1 MCEGEVSLEPLGSL
15 LLVKFVFFS
24 PHFPANGTEFCD
36 RLHKAGAMV
45 LGVGDTAYDHLP
57 PRLKNALS
65 EYYRIADM
73 EDADQVLRAMGH
85 FIHRWGR
92 IDRFESLNEHWL
104 EQDAAIRTD
113 FNIPGIRSDFVKN
126 LKHKSKMSAFFKK
139 AGVETIRQHKY
150 VDRAG
155 VEAFIAEVGYPIVIK
170 PDQGS
175 GASNTVKLSNDAGL
189 DAFETAKLPGVSY
202 VAEEFIDGI
211 VLTYDGLVDR
221 DGHIVFAASHRFE
234 QSIMGVVNTNSH
246 LNYYCLPFVDP
257 AVEKAGRAAVK
268 AFGIREKFF
277 HIEFFETRADKRIV
291 ALEINMR
298 PPGAWMTDAIN
309 YSYDMD
315 VYREW
320 AGMIVHNKVGGPFT
334 GRYYTGYA
342 SRKNHIRYVN
352 DHRAILATHGD
363 RIVHFAPIEDVFS
376 RAMGNAAY
384 QFRSEDF
391 EEVKAIVRFIQDV
404 ER

>member
-1 MCEGEVSLEPLGSL
+1 MK
-15 LLVKFVFFS
+15 LVYFS
-24 PHFPANGTEFCD
+24 PHFPTNGTDFCD
-36 RLHKAGAMV
+36 RLHQAGATV
-45 LGVGDTAYDHLP
+45 FGIGDAPYDHLA
-57 PRLKNALS
+57 PRLKAALS
-65 EYYRIADM
+65 EYYRIPDM
-73 EDADQVLRAMGH
+73 EDGDQVLRAMGH

-113 FNIPGIRSDFVKN
+113 FNIPGIRSEFVEN

-139 AGVETIRQHKY
+139 AGVQTIRQHKY

-155 VEAFIAEVGYPIVIK
+155 VEAFIANIGYPIVIK

-175 GASNTVKLSNDAGL
+175 GASNTVKVCDDRDL
-189 DAFETAKLPGVSY
+189 DAFETTKLPGVNY

-221 DGHIVFAASHRFE
+221 DGQVVFAASHRFE
-234 QSIMGVVNTNSH
+234 QSIMEVVNTNSH
-246 LNYYCLPFVDP
+246 LHYYCLPFVDP
-257 AVEKAGRAAVK
+257 EVEAAGRAAVK
-268 AFGIREKFF
+268 SFGIREKFF
-277 HIEFFETRADKRIV
+277 HIEFFQTRADNRIV

-315 VYREW
+315 IYRAW
-320 AGMIVHNKVGGPFT
+320 AQMVVNNKVGGPFT

-352 DHRAILATHGD
+352 DHQAVLAAHGD
-363 RIVHFAPIEDVFS
+363 RIVHFAPIENVFS
-376 RAMGNAAY
+376 RAMGNFAY

-391 EEVKAIVRFIQDV
+391 DEVKAIVRFIQDV

>member
-1 MCEGEVSLEPLGSL
+1 MSLGSP

-36 RLHKAGAMV
+36 RLHKAGATV
-45 LGVGDTAYDHLP
+45 LGIGDAAYDHLA

-73 EDADQVLRAMGH
+73 EDGDRVLRAMGH
-85 FIHRWGR
+85 FVHRWGR
-92 IDRFESLNEHWL
+92 IERFESLNEHWL

-113 FNIPGIRSDFVKN
+113 FNIPGIRSDFVEN
-126 LKHKSKMSAFFKK
+126 LKHKSKMSAFFKR

-150 VDRAG
+150 AERAG
-155 VEAFIAEVGYPIVIK
+155 LEAFIADVGYPIVIK

-175 GASNTVKLSNDAGL
+175 GASNTVKVNNDAGL
-189 DAFETAKLPGVSY
+189 DAFEKAKLPGVSY

-211 VLTYDGLVDR
+211 ILTYDGLVDR
-221 DGHIVFAASHRFE
+221 DGQVVFAASHRFE
-234 QSIMGVVNTNSH
+234 QSIMEVVNTNSH
-246 LNYYCLPFVDP
+246 LNYYCLPSVDP
-257 AVEKAGRAAVK
+257 EVENAGRAAVK

-277 HIEFFETRADKRIV
+277 HIEFFQTRADNRIV

-315 VYREW
+315 VYGEW
-320 AGMIVHNKVGGPFT
+320 AQMVVNNTVGGPFK

-352 DHRAILATHGD
+352 DHRAILAAHGA
-363 RIVHFAPIEDVFS
+363 RIVHFAQIEDVFS

>member
-1 MCEGEVSLEPLGSL
+1 MPLGSL
-15 LLVKFVFFS
+15 RLVKFVLFS
-24 PHFPANGTEFCD
+24 PHFPANNTEFCD
-36 RLHKAGAMV
+36 RLHQAGATV
-45 LGVGDTAYDHLP
+45 LGIGDAAYGPLAP
-57 PRLKNALS
+57 SLKTALS
-65 EYYRIADM
+65 EYYRVANM

-104 EQDAAIRTD
+104 EQDAAVRTD
-113 FNIPGIRSDFVKN
+113 FNIPGIRSDFIEN
-126 LKHKSKMSAFFKK
+126 LKHKSKMSAFFRK

-175 GASNTVKLSNDAGL
+175 GASNTVKVSSDEGL
-189 DAFETAKLPGVSY
+189 DAFEKAKPPRVRY

-211 VLTYDGLVDR
+211 ILTYDGLVDR
-221 DGHIVFAASHRFE
+221 DGGIVFAASHRFE
-234 QSIMGVVNTNSH
+234 QSIMEVVNTNSH
-246 LNYYCLPFVDP
+246 LNYCCLPFVDP
-257 AVEKAGRAAVK
+257 EVEKAGRAAVK

-277 HIEFFETRADKRIV
+277 HIEFFQTRADSRIV

-320 AGMIVHNKVGGPFT
+320 AEMVVNNKVGGPFT

-352 DHRAILATHGD
+352 DHQAILAAHGK
-363 RIVHFAPIEDVFS
+363 RIVHYAPIEDVFS
-376 RAMGNAAY
+376 RAMGNFAY

>member
-1 MCEGEVSLEPLGSL
+1 M
-15 LLVKFVFFS
+15 KFVFFS
-24 PHFPANGTEFCD
+24 PQFPASSIEFCD
-36 RLHKAGAMV
+36 RLHKAGATV
-45 LGVGDTAYDHLP
+45 LGIGDASYSHLA
-57 PRLKNALS
+57 PRLKNVLG
-65 EYYRIADM
+65 EYYRVADM

-104 EQDAAIRTD
+104 EKDAAVRTD
-113 FNIPGIRSDFVKN
+113 FNIPGIRSDFIEN

-139 AGVETIRQHKY
+139 AGVQTIRQHKY
-150 VDRAG
+150 SSRAG
-155 VEAFIAEVGYPIVIK
+155 VEAFVAEVGYPIVIK

-175 GASNTVKLSNDAGL
+175 GASNTVKIDGKQGL

-221 DGHIVFAASHRFE
+221 DGQVVFAASHRFE
-234 QSIMGVVNTNSH
+234 QSIMDVVNTNSH
-246 LNYYCLPFVDP
+246 LNYYCLPFIDP
-257 AVEKAGRAAVK
+257 EVEEAGRAAVK

-277 HIEFFETRADKRIV
+277 HIEFFQTRADKRIV

-320 AGMIVHNKVGGPFT
+320 AQMVVHNTVGGPFT

-352 DHRAILATHGD
+352 DHRAIVAAHGEK
-363 RIVHFAPIEDVFS
+363 IVHFAPIEDVFS
-376 RAMGNAAY
+376 RAMGNFAY

-391 EEVKAIVRFIQDV
+391 EEVRAIVRFIQDS
-404 ER
+404 EC

>member
-1 MCEGEVSLEPLGSL
+1 M
-15 LLVKFVFFS
+15 KFVFFS
-24 PHFPANGTEFCD
+24 PHFPANNADFCD
-36 RLHKAGAMV
+36 RLRQAGATV
-45 LGVGDTAYDHLP
+45 LGIGDAAYD
-57 PRLKNALS
+57 RLSPKLKSALG

-104 EQDAAIRTD
+104 ERDAAVRTD
-113 FNIPGIRSDFVKN
+113 FNIPGIRSDFIEN
-126 LKHKSKMSAFFKK
+126 LKHKSKMSAFFRK
-139 AGVETIRQHKY
+139 AGVETIRQHGY
-150 VDRAG
+150 VDKAG

-175 GASNTVKLSNDAGL
+175 GASNTLKIDGPSDL
-189 DAFETAKLPGVSY
+189 DAFEAARKPGVRY
-202 VAEEFIDGI
+202 VAEQFIDGI
-211 VLTYDGLVDR
+211 VLTYDGLVNR
-221 DGHIVFAASHRFE
+221 DGEVVFAASHRFE
-234 QSIMGVVNTNSH
+234 QSIMGVVNADSH
-246 LNYYCLPFVDP
+246 LNYYCLPVVNS

-277 HIEFFETRADKRIV
+277 HIEFFQTRKDGRIV

-315 VYREW
+315 IYREW
-320 AGMIVHNKVGGPFT
+320 AGMVVNNRVGGPFT

-352 DHRAILATHGD
+352 DHRAILSAYGNE
-363 RIVHFAPIEDVFS
+363 IVHYAPIEDVFS
-376 RAMGNAAY
+376 RAMGNFAY

>member
-1 MCEGEVSLEPLGSL
+1 MN
-15 LLVKFVFFS
+15 FVFFS
-24 PHFPANGTEFCD
+24 PHFPANSTEFCD
-36 RLHKAGAMV
+36 RLRQAGATV
-45 LGVGDTAYDHLP
+45 LGIGDAPYDLLG
-57 PRLKNALS
+57 PRLTGVLS

-85 FIHRWGR
+85 FIHRRGR

-104 EQDAAIRTD
+104 ELDAGIRTD
-113 FNIPGIRSDFVKN
+113 FNIPGIRRDFVEN
-126 LKHKSKMSAFFKK
+126 LKHKSKMHGFFDK
-139 AGVETIRQHKY
+139 AGVETIRQRKY
-150 VDRAG
+150 VNRAG
-155 VEAFIAEVGYPIVIK
+155 IEAFIAEVGYPIVIK

-175 GASNTVKLSNDAGL
+175 GASNTVKITGSDGL
-189 DAFETAKLPGVSY
+189 DAFEKTKRTGVGY
-202 VAEEFIDGI
+202 VAEQFIDGI
-211 VLTYDGLVDR
+211 ILTYDGLVDR
-221 DGHIVFAASHRFE
+221 DGQVVFAASHRFE
-234 QSIMGVVNTNSH
+234 QSIMEVVNTNSH
-246 LNYYCLPFVDP
+246 LNYYCLPLVDP
-257 AVEKAGRAAVK
+257 EVEKAGRAAVK

-277 HIEFFETRADKRIV
+277 HIEFFQTRADKRIV

-320 AGMIVHNKVGGPFT
+320 AQMVVNNTLGGPFT

-352 DHRAILATHGD
+352 DHRAILAVHGD

-376 RAMGNAAY
+376 RAMGNFAY

-391 EEVKAIVRFIQDV
+391 EEVKAIVRFIQHV